1 MKQKKDIC
9 DFCFQKGR
17 LLGILFFRC
26 TAAVFLVL
34 HLIFPSQTFSAD
46 SETGDRGAQIFQNQ
60 CASCHGNE
68 GVALKTPIL
77 HGQEPAYI
85 VRSLMAF
92 RHGGRID
99 QIMMSMNGI
108 ASGLTEED
116 IGLVARYLAG
126 QDPCD
131 LDIKIDYG
139 REGFREAFSAG
150 REKYT
155 SSNCGHCHESFHH
168 FAPRIMG
175 QKASYLKL
183 ALSQFQAGVR
193 VAPMMPRMLQSW
205 TEEDFENVVTY
216 ISGMRLMRAC
226 GSEY

>member
-1 MKQKKDIC
+1 MKTLL
-9 DFCFQKGR
+9 R
-17 LLGILFFRC
+17 LLSARGNWAGVI
-26 TAAVFLVL
+26 VIVL
-34 HLIFPSQTFSAD
+34 TLAGPHALA
-46 SETGDRGAQIFQNQ
+46 EDRGAQIFQNQ

-68 GVALKTPIL
+68 GIVLKTPIL
-77 HGQEPAYI
+77 HGQEPVYI

-92 RHGGRID
+92 KHGGRID
-99 QIMMSMNGI
+99 QLMMSMNSI

-150 REKYT
+150 REKYA

-193 VAPMMPRMLQSW
+193 VAPMMPRILQSW

>member
-1 MKQKKDIC
+1 MNK
-9 DFCFQKGR
+9 
-17 LLGILFFRC
+17 LFKFPVTRFSWAIVVVLFLIM
-26 TAAVFLVL
+26 TAPHAR
-34 HLIFPSQTFSAD
+34 A
-46 SETGDRGAQIFQNQ
+46 ENRGDQIFETQ

-68 GVALKTPIL
+68 GIALKTPIL

-85 VRSLMAF
+85 ARSLMAF

-99 QIMMSMNGI
+99 QIMMSMNRI

-150 REKYT
+150 REKYA

-193 VAPMMPRMLQSW
+193 VAPMMPRILQSW
-205 TEEDFENVVTY
+205 TEEDFNNVVTY

>member
-1 MKQKKDIC
+1 MNTLL
-9 DFCFQKGR
+9 R
-17 LLGILFFRC
+17 L
-26 TAAVFLVL
+26 
-34 HLIFPSQTFSAD
+34 PSARGNWAGVVVIALTLAGSHALA
-46 SETGDRGAQIFQNQ
+46 EDRGAQIFETQ
-60 CASCHGNE
+60 CASCHGNQ
-68 GVALKTPIL
+68 GIALKTPIL

-85 VRSLMAF
+85 VRSLLAF
-92 RHGGRID
+92 KHGGRID

-108 ASGLTEED
+108 ASGLIEED
-116 IGLVARYLAG
+116 IGSVARYLAG

-131 LDIKIDYG
+131 IDIKIDYG
-139 REGFREAFSAG
+139 RDGFREAFSAG
-150 REKYT
+150 REKYA

-183 ALSQFQAGVR
+183 ALSQFQVGVR

-226 GSEY
+226 DSEY

>member
-1 MKQKKDIC
+1 MKT
-9 DFCFQKGR
+9 
-17 LLGILFFRC
+17 LLTLPSARVNWTGVVVIVL
-26 TAAVFLVL
+26 TLVGPHAL
-34 HLIFPSQTFSAD
+34 A
-46 SETGDRGAQIFQNQ
+46 EDRGAQIFQNQ

-68 GVALKTPIL
+68 GIALKTPIL

-85 VRSLMAF
+85 ARSLMAF
-92 RHGGRID
+92 KHGGRID
-99 QIMMSMNGI
+99 QIMMSMNSI

-126 QDPCD
+126 QDPCEI
-131 LDIKIDYG
+131 DIKIDYG
-139 REGFREAFSAG
+139 REGFREEFSAG
-150 REKYT
+150 REMYAA
-155 SSNCGHCHESFHH
+155 SNCGHCHESFHH

-193 VAPMMPRMLQSW
+193 VAPMMPQMLQSW
-205 TEEDFENVVTY
+205 TEEDFQNVVTY

-226 GSEY
+226 HSDY

>member
-1 MKQKKDIC
+1 MNK
-9 DFCFQKGR
+9 
-17 LLGILFFRC
+17 LFKFPVTRFSWARVVALFLIM
-26 TAAVFLVL
+26 TAPHAW
-34 HLIFPSQTFSAD
+34 A
-46 SETGDRGAQIFQNQ
+46 ENRGAQIFETQ

-68 GVALKTPIL
+68 GIALKTPIL

-99 QIMMSMNGI
+99 QIMMSMNRI

-139 REGFREAFSAG
+139 RGGFREAFSAG
-150 REKYT
+150 REKYA

-175 QKASYLKL
+175 QKSSYLKL

-193 VAPMMPRMLQSW
+193 VAPMMPRILQSW
-205 TEEDFENVVTY
+205 MEEDFNNVVTY

>member
-1 MKQKKDIC
+1 MNTLFK
-9 DFCFQKGR
+9 FSVTRFSWAR
-17 LLGILFFRC
+17 VVVLL
-26 TAAVFLVL
+26 
-34 HLIFPSQTFSAD
+34 LIMIAPHGWA
-46 SETGDRGAQIFQNQ
+46 ENRGAQIFETQ

-68 GVALKTPIL
+68 GIALKTPIL

-99 QIMMSMNGI
+99 QIMMRMNGI

-116 IGLVARYLAG
+116 IELVARYLAG

-150 REKYT
+150 REKYA

-193 VAPMMPRMLQSW
+193 VAPMMPRILQSW

>member
-1 MKQKKDIC
+1 MNTLFKFSVIR
-9 DFCFQKGR
+9 FSWAR
-17 LLGILFFRC
+17 VVALL
-26 TAAVFLVL
+26 
-34 HLIFPSQTFSAD
+34 LIMIAPHGWA
-46 SETGDRGAQIFQNQ
+46 ENRGVQIFETQ

-68 GVALKTPIL
+68 GIGLKTPIL

-116 IGLVARYLAG
+116 IELVARYLAG

-150 REKYT
+150 REKYA

>member
-9 DFCFQKGR
+9 DFCLQKER

-193 VAPMMPRMLQSW
+193 VAPMMPRILQSW

>member
-34 HLIFPSQTFSAD
+34 HLIFPLQTFSAD

-150 REKYT
+150 REKYA

>member
-1 MKQKKDIC
+1 MKT
-9 DFCFQKGR
+9 
-17 LLGILFFRC
+17 LLTLASARVNWAGVVVIVL
-26 TAAVFLVL
+26 TLVGPHAL
-34 HLIFPSQTFSAD
+34 A
-46 SETGDRGAQIFQNQ
+46 EDRGAQIFQNQ

-68 GVALKTPIL
+68 GIALKTPIL

-92 RHGGRID
+92 KHGGRID
-99 QIMMSMNGI
+99 QIMMSMNSI

-126 QDPCD
+126 QDPCEI
-131 LDIKIDYG
+131 DIKIDYG
-139 REGFREAFSAG
+139 WAGFREEFSAG
-150 REKYT
+150 REMYAA
-155 SSNCGHCHESFHH
+155 SNCGHCHESFHH

-193 VAPMMPRMLQSW
+193 VAPMMPQMLQSW
-205 TEEDFENVVTY
+205 TEEDFKNVVTY

-226 GSEY
+226 DSDY

>member
-1 MKQKKDIC
+1 MNTLL
-9 DFCFQKGR
+9 R
-17 LLGILFFRC
+17 LQIIQFSWVSFFAIL
-26 TAAVFLVL
+26 LVVAT
-34 HLIFPSQTFSAD
+34 PPAWA
-46 SETGDRGAQIFQNQ
+46 ENRGAQIFETQ

-68 GVALKTPIL
+68 GIGLKTPIL

-116 IGLVARYLAG
+116 IGSVARYLAG

-139 REGFREAFSAG
+139 REGFHEAFSAG
-150 REKYT
+150 RETYV

-193 VAPMMPRMLQSW
+193 IAPMMPRMLQSW
-205 TEEDFENVVTY
+205 TEEDFNNVVTY

>member
-1 MKQKKDIC
+1 MNT
-9 DFCFQKGR
+9 
-17 LLGILFFRC
+17 LLSL
-26 TAAVFLVL
+26 L
-34 HLIFPSQTFSAD
+34 SARANWTVVVVIALTL
-46 SETGDRGAQIFQNQ
+46 TGSHALAEGRGAQIFQTQ

-68 GVALKTPIL
+68 GIALKTPIL

-85 VRSLMAF
+85 ARSLMAF
-92 RHGGRID
+92 KHGGRMD

-116 IGLVARYLAG
+116 IGSVARYLAG

-131 LDIKIDYG
+131 IDIKIDYG

-150 REKYT
+150 REKYA

-205 TEEDFENVVTY
+205 TEEDFEHVVTY

-226 GSEY
+226 DSEY

>member
-1 MKQKKDIC
+1 MEQKKDIC
-9 DFCFQKGR
+9 DFCLQKGR
-17 LLGILFFRC
+17 LLGSLFFRC
-26 TAAVFLVL
+26 TAVVFLVL

-46 SETGDRGAQIFQNQ
+46 SETGDRGAQIFQKQ

-150 REKYT
+150 REKYA

>member
-1 MKQKKDIC
+1 MNTLLRLPITRFSWVS
-9 DFCFQKGR
+9 FCAI
-17 LLGILFFRC
+17 LLVV
-26 TAAVFLVL
+26 AA
-34 HLIFPSQTFSAD
+34 PPAWA
-46 SETGDRGAQIFQNQ
+46 EDRGAQIFETQ

-150 REKYT
+150 REKYA

-193 VAPMMPRMLQSW
+193 VAPMMPRILQSW
-205 TEEDFENVVTY
+205 TEKDFENVVTY

>member
-1 MKQKKDIC
+1 MKTLL
-9 DFCFQKGR
+9 R
-17 LLGILFFRC
+17 LPSARVNWTGVVVI
-26 TAAVFLVL
+26 VL
-34 HLIFPSQTFSAD
+34 TLAGPHVLA
-46 SETGDRGAQIFQNQ
+46 EDRGAQIFQNQ

-68 GVALKTPIL
+68 GIALKTPIL

-92 RHGGRID
+92 KHGGRID
-99 QIMMSMNGI
+99 QIMMSMNSI

-116 IGLVARYLAG
+116 IGSVARYLAG
-126 QDPCD
+126 QDPCEI
-131 LDIKIDYG
+131 DIKIDYG

-150 REKYT
+150 REKYA

-205 TEEDFENVVTY
+205 TEEDFQNVVTY

-226 GSEY
+226 DSDY

>member
-9 DFCFQKGR
+9 DFCLQKGR

-150 REKYT
+150 REKYA

>member
-1 MKQKKDIC
+1 MNK
-9 DFCFQKGR
+9 
-17 LLGILFFRC
+17 LFKFPVTRFSWARVVALFLIM
-26 TAAVFLVL
+26 TAPHAW
-34 HLIFPSQTFSAD
+34 A
-46 SETGDRGAQIFQNQ
+46 ENRGAQIFETQ

-68 GVALKTPIL
+68 GTALKTPIL

-99 QIMMSMNGI
+99 QIMMSMNSI

-116 IGLVARYLAG
+116 IRLVARYLAG

-150 REKYT
+150 REKYA

-183 ALSQFQAGVR
+183 ALS
-193 VAPMMPRMLQSW
+193 
-205 TEEDFENVVTY
+205 
-216 ISGMRLMRAC
+216 
-226 GSEY
+226 

>member
-1 MKQKKDIC
+1 MNT
-9 DFCFQKGR
+9 
-17 LLGILFFRC
+17 LLSL
-26 TAAVFLVL
+26 L
-34 HLIFPSQTFSAD
+34 SARANWTVVVVIALTL
-46 SETGDRGAQIFQNQ
+46 TGSHALAEGRGAQIFQTQ

-68 GVALKTPIL
+68 GIALKTPIL

-85 VRSLMAF
+85 ARSLMAF
-92 RHGGRID
+92 KHGGRID

-116 IGLVARYLAG
+116 IGSVARYLAG

-131 LDIKIDYG
+131 IDIEIDYG

-150 REKYT
+150 REKYA

-168 FAPRIMG
+168 FAPRIIG

-226 GSEY
+226 DSEH

>member
-1 MKQKKDIC
+1 MNT
-9 DFCFQKGR
+9 
-17 LLGILFFRC
+17 LFKFSVTRFSW
-26 TAAVFLVL
+26 ARVVFLL
-34 HLIFPSQTFSAD
+34 LIMIAPHGWA
-46 SETGDRGAQIFQNQ
+46 ENRGAQIFETQ

-68 GVALKTPIL
+68 GIGLKTPIL

-116 IGLVARYLAG
+116 IELVARYLAG

-150 REKYT
+150 REKYA

-193 VAPMMPRMLQSW
+193 VAPMMPRILQSW